1 MITIHKDDAGNPHVN
16 ICVTQADIESD
27 RKNEGIEHT
36 PISTTAHGAVRFL
49 ESLQELSPDSILQIE
64 SLLTA
69 VYMSGFEAGAQQ
81 HRERVLSVV

>member
-1 MITIHKDDAGNPHVN
+1 MITIHQDDAGNPHVK
-16 ICVTQADIESD
+16 ICVTQADIDSD
-27 RKNEGIEHT
+27 RKNEGVEHT

-49 ESLQELSPDSILQIE
+49 ESLQGLSPDTILQIE

-69 VYMSGFEAGAQQ
+69 VYKTGLEAGAQR